1 MGRRTQEIHVFRNTR
16 GHLDCLKYAHGHGCP
31 WDNGTTRFAALND
44 HLECLRF
51 AHKHGCPWDSRIAGI
66 AAAHGHLDCLKYAQE
81 NGLHN
86 GFTLTLLHSE
96 K

>member
-31 WDNGTTRFAALND
+31 WDTGTTRYTALYG

-51 AHKHGCPWDSRIAGI
+51 AHEHGCPWDNRTTQN
-66 AAAHGHLDCLKYAQE
+66 AAAQGHLECLQYALE
-81 NGLHN
+81 NGC
-86 GFTLTLLHSE
+86 S
-96 K
+96 